1 MKRNRIVINLGQ
13 AQQRGEAP
21 RGFAGKS
28 RSSGGL
34 RWVLLII
41 AVVLILFVG
50 GIAGGAYLWWHHY
63 QSSPAYSLALL
74 VDASQRNDATA
85 VDSLLDT
92 DKVTADLISQVRQ
105 KLSGSLLNSRWSD
118 QFDSAISTLSPKLRE
133 TVHDQF
139 LQELHRL
146 TEPAAGKP
154 FFIIAI
160 GIGQF
165 ADIKQENNLAQVK
178 VNVRDDHLELTMQP
192 DANHWRIVAV
202 KDDKMAQLIADNVMK
217 NLPPGRNGLQ
227 DEVRKQMERFVK
239 PSQ

>member
-13 AQQRGEAP
+13 AQQQGGARRGV
-21 RGFAGKS
+21 AGES
-28 RSSGGL
+28 RDGL
-34 RWVLLII
+34 RWILLLIAVLLIVF
-41 AVVLILFVG
+41 VVGV
-50 GIAGGAYLWWHHY
+50 AGGGYLWWRHY

-74 VDASQRNDATA
+74 VDASQRNDTAA
-85 VDSLLDT
+85 VDGLLDT
-92 DKVTADLISQVRQ
+92 DKVTADFISQVRQ
-105 KLSGSLLNSRWSD
+105 RFSGSLLNSRSSD
-118 QFDSAISTLSPKLRE
+118 QIDSAISTLTPKLRE

-154 FFIIAI
+154 FFIIAL

-192 DANHWRIVAV
+192 SADHWPIIAV
-202 KDDKMAQLIADNVMK
+202 KDDKMAQLIVDHVMK

-227 DEVRKQMERFVK
+227 DEVRKQMERFLK
-239 PSQ
+239 PGQ